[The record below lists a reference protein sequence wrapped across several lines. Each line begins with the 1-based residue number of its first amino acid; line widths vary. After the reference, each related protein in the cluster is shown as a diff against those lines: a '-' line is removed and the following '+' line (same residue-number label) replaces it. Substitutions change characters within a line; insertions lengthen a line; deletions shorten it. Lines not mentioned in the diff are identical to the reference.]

1 MVKDL
6 VYYEKKLDI
15 IIYLLNSTDDDTVS
29 DYLLDEYT
37 KNYIEYERL
46 YNEQEREY
54 KHHLPQWI
62 GYKLFCYNNGLVEG
76 NLRTLE
82 EFIRKYYK

>member
-6 VYYEKKLDI
+6 RYYENKLDI
-15 IIYLLNSTDDDTVS
+15 IIYLLNSTDEEKVV
-29 DYLLDEYT
+29 DYLLDEYA

-54 KHHLPQWI
+54 KTSSSSMDWI
-62 GYKLFCYNNGLVEG
+62 
-76 NLRTLE
+76 
-82 EFIRKYYK
+82 

>member
-6 VYYEKKLDI
+6 DYYEKKLDI
-15 IIYLLNSTDDDTVS
+15 IIYLLNSTDEEKVI
-29 DYLLDEYT
+29 DYLLDEYA

-54 KHHLPQWI
+54 KSSSSSMDWI
-62 GYKLFCYNNGLVEG
+62 
-76 NLRTLE
+76 
-82 EFIRKYYK
+82 

>member
-15 IIYLLNSTDDDTVS
+15 IIYLLNSTDEEKVV

-54 KHHLPQWI
+54 KSSSSSMDWI
-62 GYKLFCYNNGLVEG
+62 
-76 NLRTLE
+76 
-82 EFIRKYYK
+82 

>member
-6 VYYEKKLDI
+6 GYYERKLDI
-15 IIYLLNSTDDDTVS
+15 IIYLLNSTDKEKVT
-29 DYLLDEYT
+29 DYLLDEYA

-54 KHHLPQWI
+54 KTSSSSMDWI
-62 GYKLFCYNNGLVEG
+62 
-76 NLRTLE
+76 
-82 EFIRKYYK
+82 

>member
-1 MVKDL
+1 MVTDL
-6 VYYEKKLDI
+6 GYYERILDI

-29 DYLLDEYT
+29 DYLLDEYA

-54 KHHLPQWI
+54 KTSSSSMDWI
-62 GYKLFCYNNGLVEG
+62 
-76 NLRTLE
+76 
-82 EFIRKYYK
+82 

>member
-6 VYYEKKLDI
+6 RYYENKLDI

-29 DYLLDEYT
+29 DYLLDEYA

-54 KHHLPQWI
+54 KTSSSAMDWI
-62 GYKLFCYNNGLVEG
+62 
-76 NLRTLE
+76 
-82 EFIRKYYK
+82 

>member
-15 IIYLLNSTDDDTVS
+15 IIYLLNSTDEEKVV

-54 KHHLPQWI
+54 KTSSSSMDW
-62 GYKLFCYNNGLVEG
+62 V
-76 NLRTLE
+76 
-82 EFIRKYYK
+82 

>member
-6 VYYEKKLDI
+6 VYYENKLDI
-15 IIYLLNSTDDDTVS
+15 IIYLLNSTDEEKVT
-29 DYLLDEYT
+29 DYLLDEYA

-54 KHHLPQWI
+54 KSSFSAMDWI
-62 GYKLFCYNNGLVEG
+62 
-76 NLRTLE
+76 
-82 EFIRKYYK
+82 

>member
-15 IIYLLNSTDDDTVS
+15 IIYLLNSTDEEKVV

-54 KHHLPQWI
+54 KTSSSSMDWI
-62 GYKLFCYNNGLVEG
+62 
-76 NLRTLE
+76 
-82 EFIRKYYK
+82 

>member
-6 VYYEKKLDI
+6 GYYERKLDI

-29 DYLLDEYT
+29 DYLLDEYG

-46 YNEQEREY
+46 YNEQEKEF
-54 KHHLPQWI
+54 KTSSSTMDWI
-62 GYKLFCYNNGLVEG
+62 
-76 NLRTLE
+76 
-82 EFIRKYYK
+82 

>member
-6 VYYEKKLDI
+6 RYYENKLDI

-54 KHHLPQWI
+54 KSSSSAMDWI
-62 GYKLFCYNNGLVEG
+62 
-76 NLRTLE
+76 
-82 EFIRKYYK
+82 

>member
-6 VYYEKKLDI
+6 GYYEKKLDI
-15 IIYLLNSTDDDTVS
+15 TIYLLNPKDEEKVLH
-29 DYLLDEYT
+29 YLIDEYT

-54 KHHLPQWI
+54 KTSSSSMDWI
-62 GYKLFCYNNGLVEG
+62 
-76 NLRTLE
+76 
-82 EFIRKYYK
+82 

>member
-6 VYYEKKLDI
+6 RYYERKLDI
-15 IIYLLNSTDDDTVS
+15 IIYLLNSTDNDNVVE
-29 DYLLDEYT
+29 YLLDEYA

-54 KHHLPQWI
+54 KTSSSSMDWI
-62 GYKLFCYNNGLVEG
+62 
-76 NLRTLE
+76 
-82 EFIRKYYK
+82 

>member
-6 VYYEKKLDI
+6 RYYENKLDI
-15 IIYLLNSTDDDTVS
+15 IIYLLNSTDEEKVT
-29 DYLLDEYT
+29 DYLLDEYG

-54 KHHLPQWI
+54 KSSSSSMDWI
-62 GYKLFCYNNGLVEG
+62 
-76 NLRTLE
+76 
-82 EFIRKYYK
+82 

>member
-6 VYYEKKLDI
+6 GYYERKLDI

-29 DYLLDEYT
+29 DYLLDEYA
-37 KNYIEYERL
+37 KNYIEYARL

-54 KHHLPQWI
+54 KTSSSSMDWI
-62 GYKLFCYNNGLVEG
+62 
-76 NLRTLE
+76 
-82 EFIRKYYK
+82 

>member
-6 VYYEKKLDI
+6 RYYEKKLDI
-15 IIYLLNSTDDDTVS
+15 IIYLLNSTDEEKVV
-29 DYLLDEYT
+29 DYLLDEYA

-54 KHHLPQWI
+54 KTSSSSMDWI
-62 GYKLFCYNNGLVEG
+62 
-76 NLRTLE
+76 
-82 EFIRKYYK
+82 

>member
-6 VYYEKKLDI
+6 GYYERKLDI
-15 IIYLLNSTDDDTVS
+15 IIYLLNSTDDETVS
-29 DYLLDEYT
+29 DYLLDEYA

-54 KHHLPQWI
+54 KSSFSAMDWI
-62 GYKLFCYNNGLVEG
+62 
-76 NLRTLE
+76 
-82 EFIRKYYK
+82 

>member
-6 VYYEKKLDI
+6 AYYEKKLDI

-54 KHHLPQWI
+54 KTSSSTMDWI
-62 GYKLFCYNNGLVEG
+62 
-76 NLRTLE
+76 
-82 EFIRKYYK
+82 

>member
-6 VYYEKKLDI
+6 DYYEKKLDI
-15 IIYLLNSTDDDTVS
+15 IIYLLNSTDEEKVV
-29 DYLLDEYT
+29 DYLLDEYA

-54 KHHLPQWI
+54 KTSSSTMDWI
-62 GYKLFCYNNGLVEG
+62 
-76 NLRTLE
+76 
-82 EFIRKYYK
+82 

>member
-6 VYYEKKLDI
+6 GYYERKLDI
-15 IIYLLNSTDDDTVS
+15 IIYLLNSTDEEKVT
-29 DYLLDEYT
+29 DYLLDEYA

-54 KHHLPQWI
+54 KSSSSSMDWI
-62 GYKLFCYNNGLVEG
+62 
-76 NLRTLE
+76 
-82 EFIRKYYK
+82 

>member
-6 VYYEKKLDI
+6 GYYERKLDI
-15 IIYLLNSTDDDTVS
+15 IIYLLNSTDEDTVS

-54 KHHLPQWI
+54 KTSSSTMDWI
-62 GYKLFCYNNGLVEG
+62 
-76 NLRTLE
+76 
-82 EFIRKYYK
+82 

>member
-6 VYYEKKLDI
+6 AYYEKKLDI
-15 IIYLLNSTDDDTVS
+15 IIYLLNSTDEEKVV
-29 DYLLDEYT
+29 DYLLDEYA

-54 KHHLPQWI
+54 KTSSSSMDWI
-62 GYKLFCYNNGLVEG
+62 
-76 NLRTLE
+76 
-82 EFIRKYYK
+82 

>member
-6 VYYEKKLDI
+6 GYYERKLDI

-29 DYLLDEYT
+29 DYLLDEYG

-46 YNEQEREY
+46 YNEQERIQ
-54 KHHLPQWI
+54 KSSSSSMDWI
-62 GYKLFCYNNGLVEG
+62 
-76 NLRTLE
+76 
-82 EFIRKYYK
+82 

>member
-6 VYYEKKLDI
+6 GYYERKLDI
-15 IIYLLNSTDDDTVS
+15 IIYLLNSTDEEKVVE
-29 DYLLDEYT
+29 YLLDEYT

-54 KHHLPQWI
+54 KTSSSSMDWI
-62 GYKLFCYNNGLVEG
+62 
-76 NLRTLE
+76 
-82 EFIRKYYK
+82 

>member
-6 VYYEKKLDI
+6 DYYERKLDI
-15 IIYLLNSTDDDTVS
+15 IIYLLNSTDEEKVLE
-29 DYLLDEYT
+29 YLLDEYV

-54 KHHLPQWI
+54 KTSSSAMDWI
-62 GYKLFCYNNGLVEG
+62 
-76 NLRTLE
+76 
-82 EFIRKYYK
+82 

>member
-6 VYYEKKLDI
+6 RYYERKLDI

-29 DYLLDEYT
+29 DYLLDEYA

-54 KHHLPQWI
+54 KTSSSSMDWI
-62 GYKLFCYNNGLVEG
+62 
-76 NLRTLE
+76 
-82 EFIRKYYK
+82 

>member
-54 KHHLPQWI
+54 KTSSSSMDWI
-62 GYKLFCYNNGLVEG
+62 
-76 NLRTLE
+76 
-82 EFIRKYYK
+82 

>member
-6 VYYEKKLDI
+6 CYYERKLDI
-15 IIYLLNSTDDDTVS
+15 IIYLLNSTDNDNVV

-46 YNEQEREY
+46 LNEQERIQ
-54 KHHLPQWI
+54 KSTSSKMDWI
-62 GYKLFCYNNGLVEG
+62 
-76 NLRTLE
+76 
-82 EFIRKYYK
+82 

>member
-6 VYYEKKLDI
+6 GYYERKLDI
-15 IIYLLNSTDDDTVS
+15 IIYLLNSTDEEKVV
-29 DYLLDEYT
+29 DYLLDEYG

-54 KHHLPQWI
+54 KSSSSSAMDWI
-62 GYKLFCYNNGLVEG
+62 
-76 NLRTLE
+76 
-82 EFIRKYYK
+82 